1 MRSCVGKSLFVEAE
15 DAQDVRFL
23 TSQPTFQ
30 SLCQEHSPV
39 LPQPSDPSVC
49 LGYWRQKCCY
59 LFLELGTTAERCT
72 LAFLLGVGMF
82 TISAIVSKSVRVH
95 YCFMSLMSAV
105 C

>member
-1 MRSCVGKSLFVEAE
+1 MCGKSLSVEAV

-30 SLCQEHSPV
+30 SICQGHSPV
-39 LPQPSDPSVC
+39 LPQPSDPSVS

-59 LFLELGTTAERCT
+59 LFVELGTTAQQHT
-72 LAFLLGVGMF
+72 LAFLLGVGTF
-82 TISAIVSKSVRVH
+82 TISAVVSKSVRVL